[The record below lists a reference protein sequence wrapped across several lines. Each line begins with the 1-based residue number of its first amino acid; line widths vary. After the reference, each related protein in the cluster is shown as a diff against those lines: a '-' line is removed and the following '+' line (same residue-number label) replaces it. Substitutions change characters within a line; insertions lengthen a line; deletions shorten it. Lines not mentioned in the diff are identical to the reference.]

1 MLLSVLQ
8 KRFPGHETLLREF
21 MHLFMYGFVGGS
33 SFVINAGVYW
43 VLSYIVWPTAPN
55 WILNIPALC
64 IAAIYNFTLHRT
76 LSFRIDAFSRNMV
89 GRYLFVVI
97 ASMAVNSTLF
107 YIGNEVLKL
116 YDLIVLVFA
125 GGTVAVGTYFLHRLF
140 TFHPSHEKSVAAVTK

>member
-1 MLLSVLQ
+1 MLSALRQRIPSREALW
-8 KRFPGHETLLREF
+8 RESLHLL
-21 MHLFMYGFVGGS
+21 MYGFVGGS
-33 SFVINAGVYW
+33 SFIINAGVYW
-43 VLSYIVWPTAPN
+43 VLSRVVWSTAPH
-55 WILNIPALC
+55 WIVNIPALC

-76 LSFRIDAFSRNMV
+76 LSFRMDAFSRNMV

-97 ASMAVNSTLF
+97 VSMAVNSTLF

-140 TFHPSHEKSVAAVTK
+140 TFHPGREKTTHAAA